1 MFYHDPSS
9 MRGERVDQQLLI
21 QINLCI
27 DHLSAV
33 AVRIATNG
41 HVTSHIQTTRQVAKL
56 VTKCRF
62 VVNASGM
69 YSLKQKTIKCAS
81 SRDKI

>member
-27 DHLSAV
+27 DRLSEV

-41 HVTSHIQTTRQVAKL
+41 HVKSHIQTTGQVADL
-56 VTKCRF
+56 VTKFRF
-62 VVNASGM
+62 LVIPELLVNTSGM
-69 YSLKQKTIKCAS
+69 
-81 SRDKI
+81 